1 MKKTFLALML
11 AVLLILATG
20 CASYDYAETGQYIV
34 TAKKALAMAQSGA
47 ILVDVQSAEDYAAG
61 HIAGAVSV
69 PMAAL
74 TVSEPYENMLPDAA
88 QIEKVMGAAG
98 LTEADTLLVY
108 DNNANMQAARV
119 QWTLNMFGNFN
130 VRVVSGG
137 LKHLEKAGGAV
148 TTEAASLPTATYT
161 AGDKQKTLIASLD
174 YINAK
179 LNTPEEGLVII
190 DARTA
195 EEAAQG
201 TIPGAVNIDYA
212 LNNYPSGEYKSP
224 MDMQS
229 TYISKGILPDMKLI
243 VYCKSGV
250 RAAQTYAALK
260 DAGYPEVRV
269 YDGSW
274 LEYSSTGEVEA
285 PAATSVAPSKQDAS

>member
-1 MKKTFLALML
+1 VKKTFLALMM
-11 AVLLILATG
+11 AVLLILSTG

-34 TAKKALAMAQSGA
+34 TAKEALNMVQSGA
-47 ILVDVQSAEDYAAG
+47 ILVDVQSADDYATG
-61 HIAGAVSV
+61 HITGAVNV
-69 PMAAL
+69 PMASL
-74 TVSEPYENMLPDAA
+74 TISEPIENMLPDAA
-88 QIEKVMGAAG
+88 QIEQVMGAAG
-98 LTEADTLLVY
+98 LTETDTLLVY

-137 LKHLEKAGGAV
+137 LKHLQKAGGTV
-148 TTEAASLPTATYT
+148 TTEAVSLPAATYT
-161 AGDKQKTLIASLD
+161 TGDKQKTLIASLD

-201 TIPGAVNIDYA
+201 MIPGAINIDYA

-250 RAAQTYAALK
+250 RAAQTYTALK

-285 PAATSVAPSKQDAS
+285 PVSSVAPSKQDAS